1 MPLQQTSGNV
11 TQDAYGGGAASLP
24 VYVENVFSTYL
35 YTGTGATQSIT
46 NNIALS
52 TSGGLVWIKSRTT
65 NDSNFL
71 FNTSQ
76 GAGYFTKSNS
86 TSASTYDSDSL
97 TSFNTNG
104 FSLGTGATNAI
115 VNQSGLNFASWTFR
129 KQPKFFDIVTY
140 TGTGSAHTIAHNLGS
155 TPGCIIVKQIDTTGV
170 WAVYHN
176 GLNGGTT
183 PEQYYLWLQSSN
195 SQASDSTY
203 WNNTAPTTTN
213 FTVGTST
220 DVNASGGS
228 YIAYI
233 FGAGGTGG
241 FGLTGTQDI
250 IKCGTFT
257 NDGSGNAT
265 VNLGWEPEYVII
277 KNYTIAS
284 TWITLDEM
292 RGFSLKFDKYLS
304 ANTSSTEGTWSSIVY
319 YQPSATGFNVVS
331 STASASYVYI
341 AIRRGPM
348 ATPTTGTSVF
358 NPYVSY
364 LALGSTITTGFPVDL
379 NIVSN
384 NPKSNFTAT
393 YAIDRLR
400 GTNTGYSVYLA
411 TNLTNSEATNS
422 SRGYGFDNNTGFVDN
437 EYTTNNPS
445 YYPSTNWSFAR
456 APGFFDIV
464 CYTGT
469 GVDFQ
474 SVAHNLGVPPTFV
487 IIKSRSSSS
496 TNWLSFISQS
506 SLGSD
511 YYGLRLNTNGANAVN
526 VSTPSFTST
535 TFTAFSNSAL
545 SLPSADNQTGN
556 GTTYIAYLFATCTGV
571 SKVGTY
577 TGNGTGQSI
586 ACGFGAS
593 GARFVLIKRSDSTG
607 DWYVFDSAN
616 GLTSSSSPYLLWDS
630 TAAQTTGNNGVYASS
645 GGFTL
650 GSTASTTTNISSASY
665 IFLAVS

>member
-393 YAIDRLR
+393 YEIDRLR
-400 GTNTGYSVYLA
+400 GTNTTYSVYLA

-422 SRGYGFDNNTGFVDN
+422 SRGYGFDNNSGFVDN
-437 EYTTNNPS
+437 QYTTNNPS
-445 YYPSTNWSFAR
+445 YYPSSNWSFAR

-469 GVDFQ
+469 G
-474 SVAHNLGVPPTFV
+474 SSTTVAHNLGVAPEFMFVKCRSNAGYWNVYNKTIGNTYDLFLNTSDPISGPYPSGTLWNATTPTASVF
-487 IIKSRSSSS
+487 
-496 TNWLSFISQS
+496 
-506 SLGSD
+506 SLG
-511 YYGLRLNTNGANAVN
+511 GA
-526 VSTPSFTST
+526 TY
-535 TFTAFSNSAL
+535 
-545 SLPSADNQTGN
+545 DNNDSGK
-556 GTTYIAYLFATCTGV
+556 TYVAYLFATCAGV
-571 SKVGTY
+571 SYVGSY
-577 TGNGTGQSI
+577 TGTGGTQSI
-586 ACGFGAS
+586 ACGFGAG
-593 GARFVLIKRSDSTG
+593 GARFILAKATSTTG

-616 GLTSSSSPYLLWDS
+616 GLTSSSSPYLTLD
-630 TAAQTTGNNGVYASS
+630 TTNAQVTGNNGVYASS

-650 GSTASTTTNISSASY
+650 TSNASSTVNVNGVSY